1 MKASASWDTR
11 RRKELVSNNETVR
24 HFNVHSFPCCSIT
37 SPFFCILYLIDII
50 YQEVDDESLADFF
63 ILDLITE
70 CSRLN

>member
-1 MKASASWDTR
+1 MRLYAIWMSTPFPVV
-11 RRKELVSNNETVR
+11 VSL
-24 HFNVHSFPCCSIT
+24 HH
-37 SPFFCILYLIDII
+37 FCILYLIDII

>member
-1 MKASASWDTR
+1 MKVSASWDTR
-11 RRKELVSNNETVR
+11 RRKELVTNNETVR
-24 HFNVHSFPCCSIT
+24 HFNVHSFPCYFTI
-37 SPFFCILYLIDII
+37 FCILYLIAII